1 VTRPGDP
8 VPTTD
13 SPVGPDS
20 EIDDWAGEG
29 ARDALNELD
38 LADHESAQFV
48 DGVRLDAGDDVVGAR
63 DILGHDDTGYFPD
76 LTGDAGRLANFG
88 LDQHVT
94 MDGHGL
100 PYIDGVPR
108 APKIEQF
115 REMARQARDDL
126 FDQSTPVGRLSLVQV
141 AMLAGDTLV
150 TLSLAGSLF
159 FSISPTEAKSKVFY
173 YLLFTLAPFAIVS
186 PLLGPLIDRSRG
198 ARRAMVIFSAV
209 GRAVLCPLM
218 ALHVHSLL
226 LFPLAFLVLVLSK
239 LYLVT
244 RGALVPEVA
253 VMAGP
258 DGSGEQ
264 TQYATLNARLTLL
277 GTVAGFV
284 VAVPGGIIW
293 KLGGSSALLWTDSFV
308 FVGAAVAG
316 FRLPAFTRSR
326 SARPS
331 ETPAESFEEDPVD
344 DRSADLAELQ
354 PIAHP
359 EVLLGLSAMS
369 IIRGLQGFQIF
380 LLAFGLRRLKVGL
393 YIYGLALSASGVG
406 AIVGLVLLGRLRKRL
421 SEQQLLLS
429 SLWLIAVS
437 SLGVAVWGTLAA
449 QVILAFVVGLAGA
462 LAQPSFDAMT
472 QRYIPQAAQ
481 GRAFA
486 RFATRQQLVWV
497 LGALIPVVVSFSLP
511 QGDAVMAAL
520 AAIGG
525 LTYVTGR
532 RAVRS
537 PRTGT

>member
-1 VTRPGDP
+1 
-8 VPTTD
+8 
-13 SPVGPDS
+13 
-20 EIDDWAGEG
+20 
-29 ARDALNELD
+29 
-38 LADHESAQFV
+38 
-48 DGVRLDAGDDVVGAR
+48 
-63 DILGHDDTGYFPD
+63 
-76 LTGDAGRLANFG
+76 
-88 LDQHVT
+88 
-94 MDGHGL
+94 MDGHGT

-108 APKIEQF
+108 SPKIEQF
-115 REMARQARDDL
+115 RDMARQARDDL
-126 FDQSTPVGRLSLVQV
+126 FDQSTPIGRLSLVQV

-198 ARRAMVIFSAV
+198 ARRAMVMFSAI
-209 GRAVLCPLM
+209 GRAVICPIM

-253 VMAGP
+253 VMSGP
-258 DGSGEQ
+258 DESGEQ

-284 VAVPGGIIW
+284 VAVPGGAIW
-293 KLGGSSALLWTDSFV
+293 KLGGSSALLWVDAFV
-308 FVGAAVAG
+308 FAGAAVAG
-316 FRLPAFTRSR
+316 FRLPTFTRSR
-326 SARPS
+326 ASAAPS
-331 ETPAESFEEDPVD
+331 TEGFGDAPVD
-344 DRSADLAELQ
+344 DRSADLARLQ

-380 LLAFGLRRLKVGL
+380 LLAFGLRRLHVGL
-393 YIYGLALSASGVG
+393 YIYGLALSASGAG
-406 AIVGLVLLGRLRKRL
+406 AIVGLVLLGRLRKRM

-429 SLWLIAVS
+429 SLWLIALS
-437 SLGVAVWGTLAA
+437 ALGVAAWGTLVA
-449 QVILAFVVGLAGA
+449 QVLLAFIVGMAGA

-486 RFATRQQLVWV
+486 RFATRQQLIWV
-497 LGALIPVVVSFSLP
+497 LGSLIPVIVSFSLP
-511 QGDAVMAAL
+511 QGDAVMAVL
-520 AAIGG
+520 AGIGG

-532 RAVRS
+532 RAVLS
-537 PRTGT
+537 PRRIGEAGAAG

>member
-1 VTRPGDP
+1 
-8 VPTTD
+8 
-13 SPVGPDS
+13 
-20 EIDDWAGEG
+20 
-29 ARDALNELD
+29 
-38 LADHESAQFV
+38 
-48 DGVRLDAGDDVVGAR
+48 
-63 DILGHDDTGYFPD
+63 
-76 LTGDAGRLANFG
+76 
-88 LDQHVT
+88 
-94 MDGHGL
+94 MDGHGT

-115 REMARQARDDL
+115 RDMARQARDDL
-126 FDQSTPVGRLSLVQV
+126 FDQSTPIGRLSLVQV

-198 ARRAMVIFSAV
+198 ARRAMVIFSAT
-209 GRAVLCPLM
+209 GRAVLCPIM

-253 VMAGP
+253 VMTGP
-258 DGSGEQ
+258 NEAGEQ

-284 VAVPGGIIW
+284 AAIPGGIIW
-293 KLGGSSALLWTDSFV
+293 KIGGSSALLWFDAFV

-316 FRLPAFTRSR
+316 FRLPTFTRSR
-326 SARPS
+326 SD
-331 ETPAESFEEDPVD
+331 EPATEFGEPPLD
-344 DRSADLAELQ
+344 DRESDLARLQ

-393 YIYGLALSASGVG
+393 YIYGLALSASGAG
-406 AIVGLVLLGRLRKRL
+406 AIVGLVLLGRLRKRM

-429 SLWLIAVS
+429 SLWLIALS
-437 SLGVAVWGTLAA
+437 SLGVAVWGTLAG
-449 QVILAFVVGLAGA
+449 QVVLAFMVGMAGA

-486 RFATRQQLVWV
+486 RFSTRQQLVWV
-497 LGALIPVVVSFSLP
+497 LGSLIPVVVSFTLP

-520 AAIGG
+520 AGIGG

-532 RAVRS
+532 RAVRQ
-537 PRTGT
+537 PRAPRPPQPRPPGSVDEDRRPRPGSRDPGLP

>member
-1 VTRPGDP
+1 
-8 VPTTD
+8 
-13 SPVGPDS
+13 
-20 EIDDWAGEG
+20 
-29 ARDALNELD
+29 
-38 LADHESAQFV
+38 
-48 DGVRLDAGDDVVGAR
+48 
-63 DILGHDDTGYFPD
+63 
-76 LTGDAGRLANFG
+76 
-88 LDQHVT
+88 
-94 MDGHGL
+94 MDGHGT

-108 APKIEQF
+108 AAKIEQF
-115 REMARQARDDL
+115 KEMARQARNDL
-126 FDQSTPVGRLSLVQV
+126 FDQSTPIGRLSLVQV

-150 TLSLAGSLF
+150 TISLAGSLF

-198 ARRAMVIFSAV
+198 ARRAMVVFSAI

-218 ALHVHSLL
+218 AMNVHSLL

-253 VMAGP
+253 VMTGVDQA
-258 DGSGEQ
+258 GEQ

-284 VAVPGGIIW
+284 ASIPGGLIW
-293 KLGGSSALLWTDSFV
+293 KLGGSSALLWFDAFV

-316 FRLPAFTRSR
+316 FRLPTFTRHRDGRVAHSI
-326 SARPS
+326 
-331 ETPAESFEEDPVD
+331 AESFDDPQLD
-344 DRSADLAELQ
+344 DRTSDLARLQ
-354 PIAHP
+354 PVAHP

-393 YIYGLALSASGVG
+393 YIYGLALGASGAG
-406 AIVGLVLLGRLRKRL
+406 AIVGLVLLGRLRKHL

-437 SLGVAVWGTLAA
+437 SLGVAIWGTLAA
-449 QVILAFVVGLAGA
+449 QVILAFIVGMAGA

-472 QRYIPQAAQ
+472 QRYIPQAQQ

-497 LGALIPVVVSFSLP
+497 LGSIIPVVVSFTLP

-520 AAIGG
+520 AGIGG

-537 PRTGT
+537 PRGSPATPEVT